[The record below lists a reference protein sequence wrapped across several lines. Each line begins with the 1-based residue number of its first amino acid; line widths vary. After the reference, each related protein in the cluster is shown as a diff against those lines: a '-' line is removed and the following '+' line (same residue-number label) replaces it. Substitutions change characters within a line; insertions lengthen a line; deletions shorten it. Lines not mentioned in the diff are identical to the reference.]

1 MNHIR
6 TGLYAMTAFVALM
19 LNINWW
25 MESALQAADWL
36 SAEQKVAQS
45 AARARL
51 LSDLAMELLVSWLRL
66 SIAVKRALAKFRC
79 VLFVAHWNFFALR
92 WKVLLS
98 EWFLG
103 RCHIRCML
111 SLKIVFQTSPIIS
124 SQLPASDQWQ
134 CCVLLAFICWLSH
147 CRAALSC
154 GG

>member
-25 MESALQAADWL
+25 MESALQAAAWL

-51 LSDLAMELLVSWLRL
+51 LSDLAMELLPAALAVGVLVSWLRL

-79 VLFVAHWNFFALR
+79 VSPFLR
-92 WKVLLS
+92 IGSSFEVNLLLN
-98 EWFLG
+98 ECYLWQ
-103 RCHIRCML
+103 
-111 SLKIVFQTSPIIS
+111 VFQ
-124 SQLPASDQWQ
+124 QL
-134 CCVLLAFICWLSH
+134 H
-147 CRAALSC
+147 ALPES
-154 GG
+154 GV